1 MYDVQRFSMFR
12 SDAGCTN
19 FEAVQIEAQQV
30 NNRTITIRVP
40 HKLTQ
45 AEARRRIEKGVA
57 DLQRQYAGKIG
68 TVQQTWT
75 GDRMEF
81 KFSAMGQSMSGRID
95 IEPSAVVVNVDL
107 PWLLAMLADKIKPQI
122 QKEASK
128 MLEDKR

>member
-1 MYDVQRFSMFR
+1 
-12 SDAGCTN
+12 
-19 FEAVQIEAQQV
+19 V
-30 NNRTITIRVP
+30 NTRTISIRVP

-45 AEARRRIEKGVA
+45 AEARQRIENGVA

-75 GDRMEF
+75 GNQMAF
-81 KFSAMGQSMSGRID
+81 SFSAMGQSMSGRID
-95 IEPSAVVVNVDL
+95 DEPNDVVVNVEL

-128 MLEDKR
+128 MLEGPAK